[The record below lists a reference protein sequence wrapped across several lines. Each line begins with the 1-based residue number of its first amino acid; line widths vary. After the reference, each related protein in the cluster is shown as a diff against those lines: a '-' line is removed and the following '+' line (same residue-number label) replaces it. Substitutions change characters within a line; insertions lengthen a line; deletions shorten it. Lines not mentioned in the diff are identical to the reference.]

1 MSFPRP
7 AKQSAAYAYNRFGL
21 ASFTIGA
28 EAADTINV
36 AVQLKDARG
45 NNVAQV
51 VNCKAY
57 LATAAT
63 GIGLGTATT
72 SAIAIGTNGT
82 LLDITKT
89 GQVFSVVTDASGRFD
104 VNLIQTATP
113 TVYLVVIMPDG
124 SISVSSA
131 ITFA

>member
-1 MSFPRP
+1 MSYPRP
-7 AKQSAAYAYNRFGL
+7 AQQAASYAYNQFGRVV
-21 ASFTIGA
+21 FTIGA

-36 AVQLKDARG
+36 AVQLKDAR
-45 NNVAQV
+45 NNAVARV
-51 VNCKAY
+51 VGCKCY

-72 SAIAIGTNGT
+72 SAIVIHTNGT

-104 VNLIQTATP
+104 VDLIQTATP

-124 SISVSSA
+124 SIAVSSA
-131 ITFA
+131 ITWA